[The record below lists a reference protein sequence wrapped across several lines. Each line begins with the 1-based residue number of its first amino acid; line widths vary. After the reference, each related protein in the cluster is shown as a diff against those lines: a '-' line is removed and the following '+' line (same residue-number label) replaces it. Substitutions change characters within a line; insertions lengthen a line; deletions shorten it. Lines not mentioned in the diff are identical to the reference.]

1 MNWFAVYP
9 ACALAALLLGLAATW
24 LARAAARRVGLW
36 DKPQSEHHKNH
47 TRPVPV
53 AGGAAMWAAWTATV
67 LGGIAAAR
75 ILRHRLPPDLE
86 DALGGIAA
94 AHRPL
99 LLVAGCATF
108 LMLAG
113 LRDDWK
119 PMRAAAK
126 FACQFLAAAA
136 SAAWGPRLLTGFLP
150 APLAWLLTVLWY
162 ATVINA
168 FNFFDNMDG
177 LAGGTGAIALFFLL
191 VINAIRGHYFIALL
205 HAAAFGAVL
214 GFLAYNRP
222 PASIFMGD
230 SGSHFLG
237 YLVAS
242 GCLLTTF
249 YYPEASPTAAPVLI
263 PVILLAVPLLDA
275 VTVVCIRL
283 RLHQPVYVGDN
294 RHISHRFVHL
304 GLSRPQAVLLVCL
317 LSFITG
323 VGALCL
329 LWLPNVGAAL
339 VLLQTLAMM
348 AVILIIQFRGHL
360 PEKTE
365 PK

>member
-1 MNWFAVYP
+1 MAAGLLDDRKPMP
-9 ACALAALLLGLAATW
+9 ARLKVLLQFIAAGPT
-24 LARAAARRVGLW
+24 ARRV
-36 DKPQSEHHKNH
+36 
-47 TRPVPV
+47 RV
-53 AGGAAMWAAWTATV
+53 
-67 LGGIAAAR
+67 
-75 ILRHRLPPDLE
+75 
-86 DALGGIAA
+86 
-94 AHRPL
+94 
-99 LLVAGCATF
+99 
-108 LMLAG
+108 LAG
-113 LRDDWK
+113 VY
-119 PMRAAAK
+119 P
-126 FACQFLAAAA
+126 
-136 SAAWGPRLLTGFLP
+136 LP
-150 APLAWLLTVLWY
+150 LSWLLTTLWIV
-162 ATVINA
+162 TVINA
-168 FNFFDNMDG
+168 VNFFYNMDG
-177 LAGGTGAIALFFLL
+177 LAGGTGLIALVF
-191 VINAIRGHYFIALL
+191 IIIAAGCRGQHFVTTLAS
-205 HAAAFGAVL
+205 ATAGATAAFL
-214 GFLAYNRP
+214 CFNRP
-222 PASIFMGD
+222 PATIFMGD

>member
-1 MNWFAVYP
+1 
-9 ACALAALLLGLAATW
+9 
-24 LARAAARRVGLW
+24 
-36 DKPQSEHHKNH
+36 
-47 TRPVPV
+47 
-53 AGGAAMWAAWTATV
+53 MWAAWTLT
-67 LGGIAAAR
+67 LGGGIAAAR
-75 ILRHRLPPDLE
+75 LLHPHLPA
-86 DALGGIAA
+86 ALQGAA
-94 AHRPL
+94 DGLATAWRPL
-99 LLVAGCATF
+99 ALVFGCATI

-119 PMRAAAK
+119 PMRAATK
-126 FACQFLAAAA
+126 FAWQFAAAA
-136 SAAWGPRLLTGFLP
+136 VSATLGPRLLTGLLP
-150 APLAWLLTVLWY
+150 VPLAWLLTVLWY

-177 LAGGTGAIALFFLL
+177 LAGGTGAIAIFFLL
-191 VINAIRGHYFIALL
+191 VINAIRGHYLIALL
-205 HAAAFGAVL
+205 HAAALGAAL
-214 GFLAYNRP
+214 GFLAFNRP

-237 YLVAS
+237 YLIAI

-283 RLHQPVYVGDN
+283 RLHQPIYVGDN

-304 GLSRPQAVLLVCL
+304 GLSRPQAVLLVWL
-317 LSFITG
+317 LSFIAG
-323 VGALCL
+323 AGALTL

-360 PEKTE
+360 PGKTE
-365 PK
+365 SK